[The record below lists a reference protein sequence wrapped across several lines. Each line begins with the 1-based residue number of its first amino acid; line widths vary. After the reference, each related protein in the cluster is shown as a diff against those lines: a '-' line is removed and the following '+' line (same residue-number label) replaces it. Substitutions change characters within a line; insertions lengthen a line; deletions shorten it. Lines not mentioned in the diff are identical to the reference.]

1 VRKLLPVAIFL
12 VLSGSLAGSLGAA
25 ALIATSPPSFVRARS
40 YAAGRVPGSVAI
52 GDLNADAKPD
62 LAAANSDDNT
72 VSVLFNL
79 GDGSFLAK
87 RDYPTGSQPSEVA
100 VGDLNGDGSPDLAT
114 ANSLA
119 STVSVF
125 LNSGD
130 GSFQARL
137 DYASGIRPWS
147 VAIGDLND
155 DGKPDLATANFSAST
170 VSVFLNRGNGSFQ
183 AKRDYATGRNP
194 ASVAIGDLNGDGKPD
209 LATANQQVGHSTVSV
224 LANKGDGSFQPKH
237 DYRHG
242 GDPWSIAIGDL
253 NADGKPDLVTANVG
267 TDTVSVLANRGD
279 GSFRAKR
286 DYRTGV
292 SPVSVAIGDL
302 NGDGK
307 PDVATAN
314 GGGGVNTVSVLLN
327 RGDGIF
333 HARFGYATG
342 HQPASVAIGDL
353 NADRK
358 PDLATADQDGDTV
371 SVLLYTPGVCR
382 VPNLKGKTLPVAK
395 RTIARAQCRVGRL
408 RRAYSTTV
416 KRGRVVLQKPKP
428 GTLLP
433 KLGLKKINL
442 VVSRGRR
449 PS

>member
-1 VRKLLPVAIFL
+1 
-12 VLSGSLAGSLGAA
+12 
-25 ALIATSPPSFVRARS
+25 
-40 YAAGRVPGSVAI
+40 
-52 GDLNADAKPD
+52 
-62 LAAANSDDNT
+62 
-72 VSVLFNL
+72 
-79 GDGSFLAK
+79 
-87 RDYPTGSQPSEVA
+87 
-100 VGDLNGDGSPDLAT
+100 
-114 ANSLA
+114 
-119 STVSVF
+119 
-125 LNSGD
+125 
-130 GSFQARL
+130 
-137 DYASGIRPWS
+137 
-147 VAIGDLND
+147 
-155 DGKPDLATANFSAST
+155 
-170 VSVFLNRGNGSFQ
+170 
-183 AKRDYATGRNP
+183 
-194 ASVAIGDLNGDGKPD
+194 
-209 LATANQQVGHSTVSV
+209 
-224 LANKGDGSFQPKH
+224 
-237 DYRHG
+237 
-242 GDPWSIAIGDL
+242 
-253 NADGKPDLVTANVG
+253 
-267 TDTVSVLANRGD
+267 
-279 GSFRAKR
+279 
-286 DYRTGV
+286 
-292 SPVSVAIGDL
+292 
-302 NGDGK
+302 
-307 PDVATAN
+307 
-314 GGGGVNTVSVLLN
+314 VNTVSVLLN